1 MFSED
6 ARILVIDDEKE
17 ITEIVDA
24 FLTTAGYDVAIE
36 NTAQS
41 GIERAQSFKPH
52 LILLDIMMPSMDG
65 YEVCNRLKQST
76 VTADIPVVF
85 LTGKDARDDQGRSFR
100 AGCDLFVKKPFS
112 CERLLDIVRIV
123 LLSVSK

>member
-1 MFSED
+1 MFAED

-24 FLTTAGYDVAIE
+24 FLTTAGYEVAIE
-36 NTAQS
+36 NTAH
-41 GIERAQSFKPH
+41 GGVARAKSFKPH
-52 LILLDIMMPSMDG
+52 LILLDIMMPGTDG
-65 YEVCNRLKQST
+65 YEVCNQLKQDSA
-76 VTADIPVVF
+76 TADIPVVF
-85 LTGKDARDDQGRSFR
+85 LTGKDARDDRGRSFQS
-100 AGCDLFVKKPFS
+100 GCDLFVKKPFS

>member
-1 MFSED
+1 MFAED
-6 ARILVIDDEKE
+6 ARILVVDDEKE

-24 FLTTAGYDVAIE
+24 FLTTAGYEVAVE
-36 NTAQS
+36 NTAQG
-41 GIERAQSFKPH
+41 GIQRAKSFKPH
-52 LILLDIMMPSMDG
+52 LILLDIMMPGMDG
-65 YEVCNRLKQST
+65 YEVCNQLKQDN

-100 AGCDLFVKKPFS
+100 SGCDLFVKKPFS